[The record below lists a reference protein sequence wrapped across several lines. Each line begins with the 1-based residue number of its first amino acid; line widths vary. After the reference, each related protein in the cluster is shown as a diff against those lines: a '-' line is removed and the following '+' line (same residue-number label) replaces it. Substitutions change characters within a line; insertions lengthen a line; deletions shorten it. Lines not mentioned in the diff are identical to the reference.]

1 MAKAKKF
8 GFFGGVFT
16 PSILTLLG
24 VIMYLRLP
32 WIVGQ
37 AGLWATLGIILVAH
51 IISGSTGLSVASIAT
66 DKKVESGGTYY
77 IISRSLGLSI
87 GGTLGLALF
96 VGLSFSVSL
105 YLIGFAEVFLSYFG
119 FEVTLMNIR
128 LAGTAVLILLT
139 ILTFISTSLAI
150 KSQYIILS
158 VMILSVL
165 SVVLGNQNYVPATP
179 QLESLPNALP
189 WITLFAIFFPAV
201 TGFEAG
207 VSMSGDLR
215 DPRRAIP
222 LGTILAIVTGLLV
235 YIGLT
240 FFFTYRVDSSQ
251 LVNNPDVLFD
261 ISWIPQLVIA
271 GILGATLSSALGS
284 ILGAPRILQAV
295 AKDRIAPRIL
305 GVGYGASNEP
315 RNALMITFLIAEAGI
330 LIGELNAI
338 ARIVTIFFIITYGFL
353 NITYTVESLFSSD
366 FHPSFRIPRV
376 VSIIGAIAC
385 IIVMIQLDILALAMA
400 TVVLLALFFFLKKK
414 ELNLV
419 AGDSQM
425 SVWLS
430 LVKSGLVRLSRSK
443 MNNRNWRPN
452 VILFSGGAANRPHLM
467 EIAQALVGKLGIFT
481 NFELIE
487 HPNDKVLFD
496 KTAQVSVESF
506 GDVRDIVT
514 RKHNCKNIYEGISM
528 ISSVYGFSGFEPN
541 TVLMGWPRNTQDP
554 QKMKELLMNLTR
566 SDYNLC
572 LFSHEKNTDFG
583 KYSRIDFWWSG
594 KGRNLSLALHQIR
607 HIITTPKW
615 RHAEVR
621 ILAIN
626 PQSAHTERYHAL
638 LAQVLDNYRIKAEI
652 RVIPNVDKQSTRNII
667 HAESFDS
674 DLTLLEIPDFN
685 KSNIDAVWTEL
696 DAIALNLKSA
706 LFIKASSVFDVLN
719 VLPELPGSKAVEVTK
734 VDHVRIPASVSADLQ
749 LPEHEL
755 VSQLVVRMAQ
765 HTDEAAQ
772 SFLKN
777 CLYLIVERRQL
788 FFDLMSNLTQR
799 TEERLKKARAIT
811 IADERQWELLKVLND
826 YSYRVGKLLETY
838 DEMYLSFEQKLLAS
852 GTSRLIAAS
861 RKARQILPS
870 VLRMKFSREE
880 VRNVPAANAL
890 EGLNRWF
897 KMLYSSFGNK
907 KVTLNIRPDS
917 IASWH
922 LYHKRLEHLHRFYNE
937 LIANSLASFGT
948 VRELF
953 SNQHELLHNACA
965 SQLSD
970 EEIAAV
976 FDGNMEQIA
985 QLKLDINDFVL
996 QQGTALM
1003 NGLTAGLQSF
1013 SRDLSSP
1020 QAGLLH
1026 RQYHRALK
1034 RQSLSAEK
1042 LFAYSD
1048 SWHELMQ
1055 HYVNKSRLDFI
1066 FLTLK
1071 NRLLSKFDK
1080 VMDEVSTELES
1091 STLNQM
1097 EVAREQINTWLS
1109 INSKEGS
1116 RQGLAYKSLKLPDI
1130 ESLFAE
1136 LLDDICKSVG
1146 ELPEDIVILGE
1157 SVPADQ
1163 DMENLSDLI
1172 NYQVAIRK
1180 TAEYYVSKE
1189 MNEQI
1194 RRHSQQ
1200 FTLELAQTAASLH
1213 NNFRLANFQL
1223 ENMDNNDGETD
1234 ESLTNADQL
1243 KQLAASLQNDI
1254 LSAEKKIGE
1263 SLELLVGQMHK
1274 ALNRAFEPLSAA
1286 LIMKTTGT
1294 LTHTIR
1300 QNGKQKLFTRL
1311 NESWS
1316 AFKLNTTNRLVS
1328 LFYHRSRSVLWSNRM
1343 ENRQQAPIDGLNS
1356 RQLISRFS
1364 LNKHILESLPFYYAN
1379 LFSESSVIGE
1389 EFWIGMDE
1397 ELSRA
1402 SMSVDRFQSGE
1413 KGLLL
1418 ITGGRNTGKTSLSR
1432 RIAELNFDKKHIYT
1446 LKSPKSCSSDLQRFE
1461 LSLANALH
1469 AADDLY
1475 RSLDELTAPSAL
1487 IINDLELWWERRP
1500 QGAAVV
1506 NHLIRLSQQYGH
1518 KLLFI
1523 VNVHEHS
1530 LGLIDQLTQLK
1541 LWSLDTIACR
1551 PFDARQ
1557 LRDMIMLR
1565 HQSGGL
1571 KLVIDKQKEEEMSNW
1586 EYAKIFNRIFDLS
1599 GGNPGT
1605 AITIWLSCITGISGN
1620 ILFMNKPTAVDNR
1633 LQEEFTEAELLL
1645 LMQLVL
1651 HRRLSKET
1659 LSELLQTDV
1668 DTLAERLSLLLQKG
1682 VLRMPATDVYGVHPL
1697 IEMHLIKKLKKL
1709 ELL

>member
-1 MAKAKKF
+1 MAKAKKI

-16 PSILTLLG
+16 PSILTILG

-128 LAGTAVLILLT
+128 IAGTAVLILLT
-139 ILTFISTSLAI
+139 ILTFISTSLVI
-150 KSQYIILS
+150 KSQYLILT

-165 SVVLGNQNYVPATP
+165 SVVLGNHDYVPAAP
-179 QLESLPNALP
+179 QLESLPDALP

-207 VSMSGDLR
+207 VSMSGDLK

-235 YIGLT
+235 YVGLT
-240 FFFTYRVDSSQ
+240 FFFSYCVDANQ
-251 LVNNPDVLFD
+251 LVSNPDILFD

-295 AKDRIAPRIL
+295 AKDRIAPRFL
-305 GVGYGASNEP
+305 SKGFGASNEP
-315 RNALMITFLIAEAGI
+315 RNALMFTFLIAEAGI

-353 NITYTVESLFSSD
+353 NITYTVESWFSSD
-366 FHPSFRIPRV
+366 FHPRFRIPRV
-376 VSIIGAIAC
+376 VSIIGALAC

-400 TVVLLALFFFLKKK
+400 SVVLLALFFFLKKK

-419 AGDSQM
+419 SGDSQM

-452 VILFSGGAANRPHLM
+452 VILFSGGVSSRPHLM
-467 EIAQALVGKLGIFT
+467 EIAHALVGKLGIFT
-481 NFELIE
+481 NFELVE
-487 HPNDKVLFD
+487 HPNDTELFD
-496 KTAQVSVESF
+496 KTASVSVESF
-506 GDVRDIVT
+506 GDVHNIVT

-583 KYSRIDFWWSG
+583 KNRRIDCWWSG
-594 KGRNLSLALHQIR
+594 TGRNLSLALHQIR
-607 HIITTPKW
+607 YITATPKW

-638 LAQVLDNYRIKAEI
+638 LTQVLDNYRIKAEI
-652 RVIPNVDKQSTRNII
+652 RVIPNIDKQSTRNII

-674 DLTLLEIPDFN
+674 DLTLIEIPDFN
-685 KSNIDAVWTEL
+685 KNNIDAVWTEL
-696 DAIALNLKSA
+696 DGIAASLKSA

-719 VLPELPGSKAVEVTK
+719 VLPELPGTKAKQVAK
-734 VDHVRIPASVSADLQ
+734 VDHVRIPASVTLDLQ
-749 LPEHEL
+749 MPEHEL
-755 VSQLVVRMAQ
+755 VSQLVTHLAEV
-765 HTDEAAQ
+765 TDVAAQ
-772 SFLKN
+772 GFLN
-777 CLYLIVERRQL
+777 NSLYLLQERRHRFLDQL
-788 FFDLMSNLTQR
+788 QLLTQR
-799 TEERLKKARAIT
+799 TAERLKKARTIK
-811 IADERQWELLKVLND
+811 IADEQQWELLKILND
-826 YSYRVGKLLETY
+826 YSFRVSRQLESY
-838 DEMYLSFEQKLLAS
+838 DEVYLSFEQKLLAS

-861 RKARQILPS
+861 GNALKSLPA
-870 VLRMKFSREE
+870 VLRMQFSREE
-880 VRNVPAANAL
+880 VRNVPTANAL
-890 EGLNRWF
+890 ERMNRWF
-897 KMLYSSFGNK
+897 KLLYSAIGNK
-907 KVTLNIRPDS
+907 KVTLTIRPDS

-922 LYHKRLEHLHRFYNE
+922 LYHKRLEHLHQFYND
-937 LIANSLASFGT
+937 LVAQSLASFGT

-953 SNQHELLHNACA
+953 SNQHELLHNACIG
-965 SQLSD
+965 QLD
-970 EEIAAV
+970 DKEIDLAIE
-976 FDGNMEQIA
+976 DSLEQIA
-985 QLKLDINDFVL
+985 QLKIDLNEFVL
-996 QQGTALM
+996 QQGTSLM
-1003 NGLTAGLQSF
+1003 QGLTTGLQNF

-1026 RQYHRALK
+1026 RQYRHALK
-1034 RQSLSAEK
+1034 KQSLSAEK
-1042 LFAYSD
+1042 LFVYSD
-1048 SWHELMQ
+1048 SWYELMQ
-1055 HYVNKSRLDFI
+1055 HYVNKSRLDFV

-1071 NRLLSKFDK
+1071 NRLLSKIDK
-1080 VMDEVSTELES
+1080 TMSEVETTIELT
-1091 STLNQM
+1091 TLTQM
-1097 EVAREQINTWLS
+1097 EAARKQIKEWLTVAAD
-1109 INSKEGS
+1109 EGS
-1116 RQGLAYKSLKLPDI
+1116 RQGLPYKSLKLPVIDV
-1130 ESLFAE
+1130 LFTD
-1136 LLDDICKSVG
+1136 LLDEICKAVG
-1146 ELPEDIVILGE
+1146 ELPETIVILGE
-1157 SVPADQ
+1157 AIPADPE
-1163 DMENLSDLI
+1163 METLVELI
-1172 NYQVAIRK
+1172 KYQVAIRK

-1194 RRHSQQ
+1194 RRQSQQ
-1200 FTLELAQTAASLH
+1200 FSLEMSQTASALH
-1213 NNFRLANFQL
+1213 NNFRLANFQI
-1223 ENMDNNDGETD
+1223 ENLGNSEGEIVDNLSGAE
-1234 ESLTNADQL
+1234 QL
-1243 KQLAASLQNDI
+1243 KQLAETLQNDI
-1254 LSAEKKIGE
+1254 LAAEKKVAE
-1263 SLELLVGQMHK
+1263 SLAMLAKQIDK
-1274 ALNRAFEPLSAA
+1274 SLNRAFEPLSSA

-1300 QNGKQKLFTRL
+1300 QNGKHKLFTRL
-1311 NESWS
+1311 SESWN
-1316 AFKLNTTNRLVS
+1316 AFKQNTSNRMVS

-1343 ENRQQAPIDGLNS
+1343 ESRQQTPVIGMS
-1356 RQLISRFS
+1356 SKQLIANFTLEKS
-1364 LNKHILESLPFYYAN
+1364 LLESLPFYYAN

-1389 EFWIGMDE
+1389 EFWIGMED

-1402 SMSVDRFQSGE
+1402 ALLVDRFQSGE
-1413 KGLLL
+1413 KGLLM
-1418 ITGGRNTGKTSLSR
+1418 ISGGRNTGKTSLSR
-1432 RIAELNFDKKHIYT
+1432 RIAELSFDKKNIYT
-1446 LKSPKSCSSDLQRFE
+1446 LKSPKSCSSDLQHFE
-1461 LSLANALH
+1461 LNLANALH
-1469 AADDLY
+1469 ANEDMY
-1475 RSLDELTAPSAL
+1475 RWLDELTVPSVV

-1500 QGAAVV
+1500 QGTAVIQ
-1506 NHLIRLSQQYGH
+1506 HIIHLSQQYGN
-1518 KLLFI
+1518 KILFI
-1523 VNVHEHS
+1523 VNVHEQS
-1530 LGLIDQLTQLK
+1530 LVLIDQLTQLRT
-1541 LWSLDTIACR
+1541 WSLDTIICR

-1557 LRDMIMLR
+1557 LRDMILLR

-1571 KLVIDKQKEEEMSNW
+1571 KLVIDKQNEDEMSNW

-1605 AITIWLSCITGISGN
+1605 AITIWLSCITNISGN
-1620 ILFMNKPTAVDNR
+1620 ILFMKKPSDQDNR
-1633 LQEEFTEAELLL
+1633 LNEEFTETEMLLL
-1645 LMQLVL
+1645 LQLVL

-1668 DTLAERLSLLLQKG
+1668 DVLTDRLNLLLQKG
-1682 VLRMPATDVYGVHPL
+1682 VLRKPATDVYGVHPL
-1697 IEMHLIKKLKKL
+1697 VEMHLIKKLKNL